1 MGQRSWVSFF
11 FSHVL
16 IGVCGLVLGGQF
28 SCQRFSRDKPVV
40 DIYQFLAGVCGPAK
54 TEQEGRRS
62 KTSELREETAVASLS
77 ASE

>member
-1 MGQRSWVSFF
+1 M
-11 FSHVL
+11 
-16 IGVCGLVLGGQF
+16 
-28 SCQRFSRDKPVV
+28 V
-40 DIYQFLAGVCGPAK
+40 DIYQFLAGVCGSAK